1 MDIAFLIYD
10 FGIAS
15 YTYAYFG
22 YLGFHMTIMSVT
34 FKDKVVVIT
43 GAGGGLGRT

>member
-22 YLGFHMTIMSVT
+22 YLGFSYDDHECNV
-34 FKDKVVVIT
+34 
-43 GAGGGLGRT
+43 